1 VAKKFSLKDNPI
13 FQRLEAPE
21 PREAGPLAEE
31 ALPSQDAS
39 RSPPFQEPS
48 SAGQN
53 LTLRDRPSE
62 GRPQDV
68 TPPEPP
74 EQRAHLTAVG
84 APVQSPQTAPAA
96 QDLGLKAHLD
106 KSLFF
111 GFFNEMVDELLP
123 MLDPTEQ
130 VLYIRLFRLSYGFNQ
145 NYCTVSQSLLI
156 ERTGFS
162 RNTIRTS
169 LQSLAQKG
177 WIGIVEA
184 GNRVS
189 TTYRVVLPR
198 EKTGQSQNSGVN
210 SDPQNV
216 PLTKRPSNP
225 DGQNMT
231 PNMRGSAVDPHGG
244 QNLDLQTLTLRKRSS
259 ESVEEPNVYVRGSNV
274 EGQELPP
281 LLKTFTGNSLTLHTG
296 ERGLNTEGQ
305 NLPLNSLTLSARE
318 LVDKFYSRLGQ
329 RPSKAKREKS
339 IEECLSLLL
348 EGFTVEEVDYA
359 ITWLIQQHPATGSFS
374 RLSHF
379 IDQAIKDRQTGQR
392 ARELE
397 QQQDR
402 EAERQWAERQ
412 RLGEERQQIEEVKAS
427 LPQGTLEE
435 LYQEA
440 ARLVEQESPNLKFG
454 KDLIIRIK
462 LNELVKLRYLS

>member
-21 PREAGPLAEE
+21 LREAEPPAEE
-31 ALPSQDAS
+31 ALPSQEAP
-39 RSPPFQEPS
+39 RSPAFQEPA

-53 LTLRDRPSE
+53 LTLRYRPSE
-62 GRPQDV
+62 DYPQDTV
-68 TPPEPP
+68 PPAPP
-74 EQRAHLTAVG
+74 EQRAHLTAVDT
-84 APVQSPQTAPAA
+84 PVQSRETAPPAR
-96 QDLGLKAHLD
+96 DLPLKAHLD

-111 GFFNEMVDELLP
+111 SFFNEMVDELLP

-162 RNTIRTS
+162 RNTVRTS

-177 WIGIVEA
+177 WIRIVEA

-198 EKTGQSQNSGVN
+198 EKSVQRQNSRA
-210 SDPQNV
+210 SPDPQN
-216 PLTKRPSNP
+216 LTLSKRPSNN
-225 DGQNMT
+225 DGQEMP
-231 PNMRGSAVDPHGG
+231 PNRRGSEIAPHEG
-244 QNLDLQTLTLRKRSS
+244 QNLDLQTLTLRKQSPENIEDPNAYTRRS
-259 ESVEEPNVYVRGSNV
+259 NF
-274 EGQELPP
+274 EGQESSP
-281 LLKTFTGNSLTLHTG
+281 LLKAFTHNSLTLHTG
-296 ERGLNTEGQ
+296 ERGSHHEGQ
-305 NLPLNSLTLSARE
+305 SLPLNSLTLSARE
-318 LVDKFYSRLGQ
+318 LVEKFYSHLGQ
-329 RPSKAKREKS
+329 RPARAKREKS

-359 ITWLIQQHPATGSFS
+359 IAWLIRQHPTTGSFS

-379 IDQAIKDRQTGQR
+379 IDQAIKDRQTEQQ
-392 ARELE
+392 AQALE

-402 EAERQWAERQ
+402 EAERQRTERQ
-412 RLGEERQQIEEVKAS
+412 RLEEERQQIEAVKAS
-427 LPQGTLEE
+427 LPQDTRDE
-435 LYQEA
+435 LDREA
-440 ARLVEQESPNLKFG
+440 TRLVEQESPNLKLG
-454 KDLIIRIK
+454 KDLIIRLT
-462 LNELVKLRYLS
+462 LNELVKRRYLS